1 MTRDETRLT
10 VGARV
15 AGARASEALRGF
27 RQISALPVPCG
38 SSQITVDL

>member
-1 MTRDETRLT
+1 MTRQETLLT
-10 VGARV
+10 AGARV
-15 AGARASEALRGF
+15 AGARASETLRGF